1 MAWKAGARS
10 RNGWYKSPLAGT
22 KWGYSGS
29 MHSISG
35 VSLFGERSG
44 NPSNTYPPGRLNSDA
59 AYGACITAILKYI
72 TKAAD
77 FDSGGLFY
85 IGVELCHPYTKS
97 RDTATTKQ
105 GKVI

>member
-1 MAWKAGARS
+1 MV
-10 RNGWYKSPLAGT
+10 GWYKSSIAGT
-22 KWGYSGS
+22 SRSCPGS

-35 VSLFGERSG
+35 VSLLGERTG

-85 IGVELCHPYTKS
+85 IGVELCRPNTKKPT
-97 RDTATTKQ
+97 DGNTKARQ
-105 GKVI
+105 GDMKWL